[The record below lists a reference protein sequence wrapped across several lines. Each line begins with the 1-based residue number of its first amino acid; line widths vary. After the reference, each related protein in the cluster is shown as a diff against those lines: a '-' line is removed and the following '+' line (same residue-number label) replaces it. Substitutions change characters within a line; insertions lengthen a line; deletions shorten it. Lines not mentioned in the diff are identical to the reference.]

1 MKFISS
7 TIVAYLLVGLT
18 NADTNLR
25 GAAQLRKLADDEAA
39 SAITYPAPVS
49 NPECTAIGQEPYLT
63 NEYVVFQWN
72 MTTPTGEYLP
82 DDYWAMDCTDKSD
95 QSILKDAFQT
105 AYNTAVGD
113 CAQYGAFHQVSRVN
127 IGNCNPDEGTFY
139 LHIETYSNAAK
150 ERASALPE
158 SNNCGVVVYNDTAEV
173 LDSVWDY
180 DIVGDIQKGGAR
192 RRLQDED
199 VKCDCPGPKASDLI
213 VQYNSALVAA
223 IDMPEFS
230 TYINETQQL
239 CIPPPD
245 IESTVSSEAP
255 SSAPTKKDSRRPTS
269 RPTPRPTPKPT
280 PNTKPTRSPTLPP
293 TPGPTSTPVPT
304 FVDVTQGPTTTQ
316 APNCVDDDSC
326 DTTASPTSDTNG
338 DETPEPTVQTTDDS
352 PVEAPVEPTEAPV
365 DAPVEAPV
373 EPTEAPFEA
382 PADAP
387 VEPTDD
393 APVDAP
399 EEAPVVAPE
408 AAPVEA
414 PEAAPVE
421 APEAAPVEAPE
432 EQPEDDG
439 GDDGGDDGS
448 GDDGGDDGGGDDGGD
463 DGSGGDGGDDG
474 SGDDGGD
481 GGSGDDGGG
490 DDGGDDGGG
499 SEE

>member
-7 TIVAYLLVGLT
+7 TIVAYLVGLT

-25 GAAQLRKLADDEAA
+25 GAAQRKLEDK
-39 SAITYPAPVS
+39 SAIIYPAPVS

-63 NEYVVFQWN
+63 DEYVVFQWN

-113 CAQYGAFHQVSRVN
+113 CAQYGAFHQVTQVN
-127 IGNCNPDEGTFY
+127 IGNCNPEDGTFY

-158 SNNCGVVVYNDTAEV
+158 SNNCGVVVYNDTDEV
-173 LDSVWDY
+173 LDSEWDY

-326 DTTASPTSDTNG
+326 DTTASPTSDNDG
-338 DETPEPTVQTTDDS
+338 DETPAPTVQTTDDS
-352 PVEAPVEPTEAPV
+352 PVEE
-365 DAPVEAPV
+365 PV

-387 VEPTDD
+387 VV
-393 APVDAP
+393 APEAAP

-408 AAPVEA
+408 AAPVVA

-421 APEAAPVEAPE
+421 APEEAPVEAPE

-439 GDDGGDDGS
+439 GDDGGDDS
-448 GDDGGDDGGGDDGGD
+448 GDDGGDDGGDD
-463 DGSGGDGGDDG
+463 

-481 GGSGDDGGG
+481 E
-490 DDGGDDGGG
+490 GGDDGGG
-499 SEE
+499 GSDDGGDEGGDGGGDEGGDDGGGGSDE